1 MLRFSC
7 EKALLQSAVNT
18 VSRAVAAKSSIPAL
32 EGILVEGSDRLTM
45 SGYNMQTGIRT
56 AFEAEIHEEGRIV
69 LNARLFGEIIRKLPD
84 DLVVVR
90 QQQTANNGEIVVALL
105 GDEATVKRY
114 SRRNGQVWL
123 LPENEAYSPI
133 DGHDAQILGKV
144 AAVIRRY

>member
-69 LNARLFGEIIRKLPD
+69 LNARL
-84 DLVVVR
+84 
-90 QQQTANNGEIVVALL
+90 NGEINRKLCGGYGVCGYDRDMQRA
-105 GDEATVKRY
+105 RCFC
-114 SRRNGQVWL
+114 N
-123 LPENEAYSPI
+123 
-133 DGHDAQILGKV
+133 DGHYGTACEKDGTGRSELSSSSYILLCVCGFLFIV
-144 AAVIRRY
+144 EIGV